1 MDKEEKE
8 YFCTYSFKLI
18 YYEETLF
25 FFYLHTFLPFRII
38 NRNC

>member
-25 FFYLHTFLPFRII
+25 FFYLHTLLSFRII
-38 NRNC
+38 NRDC